1 MGEEDTNGSVET
13 QKTAAELIGWLA
25 DAGLRNLPFEQ
36 IVDGF
41 SRRLNEMGIA
51 VVRTFVGMNTL
62 HSMVRARSLIWDRM
76 SGPSVKYELD
86 HESFNDPFVQQSPFA
101 RILRE
106 GIGEE
111 RRRLTD
117 RGSFCE
123 ETSLFEDLRLAGMTE
138 WFGVVFPF
146 GDLSPHL
153 RGVSQ
158 TERKDQLWL
167 VCSLT
172 TDQAEGYRD
181 ADLVTLRQVLPIF
194 AVTIKAAT
202 MRSIGH
208 GLLATYLGG
217 DPANRVLSGTVLRG
231 EVQAIGAVLFY
242 ADLRGFTELA
252 DTMSGEDLLATLD
265 VYFDC
270 MARPVVR
277 RGGEILKFMGDG
289 LLAVFDA
296 NHANLAEA
304 CVTALD
310 AAEEAVESVE
320 TLNAT
325 RQAAGQRFAG
335 LDIALH
341 VGEVLYGNVGI
352 DERLDFTVIGPA
364 VNEASR
370 IELMCKSVGQ
380 NVLASAQFEEAAKR
394 SRDRFVSV
402 GRHQLRGVRGET
414 ELFALVRAHRGHDA
428 IGA

>member
-1 MGEEDTNGSVET
+1 MGEEDANHSVET
-13 QKTAAELIGWLA
+13 RKTAAELIGWLA

-41 SRRLNEMGIA
+41 SRRLNEMGVS

-62 HSMVRARSLIWDRM
+62 HSMLRARSLIWDRM

-86 HESFNDPFVQQSPFA
+86 HERFNDPFVQQSPFA

-117 RGSFCE
+117 RGSLGE
-123 ETSLFEDLRLAGMTE
+123 ETALFEELRSAGMTE

-153 RGVSQ
+153 RGASE
-158 TERKDQLWL
+158 TARKDQLWL

-172 TDQAEGYRD
+172 TDQAEGYRN
-181 ADLVTLRQVLPIF
+181 ADLATLRQVLPVF

-202 MRSIGH
+202 MRSIGQ
-208 GLLATYLGG
+208 GLLAAYLGN

-231 EVQAIGAVLFY
+231 EVQAIEAVLFY

-265 VYFDC
+265 VYLDC
-270 MARPVVR
+270 MARPVVA

-289 LLAVFDA
+289 LLAAFDA
-296 NHANLAEA
+296 NYANRAEVCA
-304 CVTALD
+304 TALD
-310 AAEEAVESVE
+310 AAEEAVASVD

-325 RQAAGQRFAG
+325 RQAAGQRFAE

-380 NVLASAQFEEAAKR
+380 NILASAQFVQARR
-394 SRDRFVSV
+394 SRDRLVSV

-414 ELFALVRAHRGHDA
+414 ELFALVRARP
-428 IGA
+428 

>member
-1 MGEEDTNGSVET
+1 MGEENANHSVET
-13 QKTAAELIGWLA
+13 RKAAAELIGWLA

-41 SRRLNEMGIA
+41 SRRLNQMGVA

-86 HESFNDPFVQQSPFA
+86 HERFNDAFVQQSPFA

-106 GIGEE
+106 GIAEE
-111 RRRLTD
+111 LRRLTD
-117 RGSFCE
+117 SGSFGE
-123 ETSLFEDLRLAGMTE
+123 ETSLFEDLRSAGMTE
-138 WFGVVFPF
+138 WLGVVFPF

-153 RGVSQ
+153 SGASQ

-172 TDQAEGYRD
+172 TDRADGYRD

-231 EVQAIGAVLFY
+231 EVQAIEAVLFY

-265 VYFDC
+265 AYLDC
-270 MARPVVR
+270 MARPVAQ

-289 LLAVFDA
+289 LLAAFDA
-296 NHANLAEA
+296 NHANLAEVCA
-304 CVTALD
+304 TALD
-310 AAEEAVESVE
+310 AAEEAVASVDA
-320 TLNAT
+320 LNAT

-380 NVLASAQFEEAAKR
+380 NILASAQFVQAKR
-394 SRDRFVSV
+394 SRDRLVSV

-414 ELFALVRAHRGHDA
+414 ELFALVRARGRDA
-428 IGA
+428 LGA

>member
-1 MGEEDTNGSVET
+1 MGEEDANRSAET
-13 QKTAAELIGWLA
+13 RKAAAELVGWLV
-25 DAGLRNLPFEQ
+25 DAGLRSLPFEQ

-41 SRRLNEMGIA
+41 SRRLNEMGVA
-51 VVRTFVGMNTL
+51 VARTFVGMNTL
-62 HSMVRARSLIWDRM
+62 HSMIRARSLIWDRM

-86 HESFNDPFVQQSPFA
+86 HERFNDPFVQQSPFA

-106 GIGEE
+106 GIAEE

-117 RGSFCE
+117 GGSFGE
-123 ETSLFEDLRLAGMTE
+123 ETALFEDLRSAGMTE

-153 RGVSQ
+153 RGASQ
-158 TERKDQLWL
+158 TARKDQLWL

-181 ADLVTLRQVLPIF
+181 ADLATLRQVLPIF

-202 MRSIGH
+202 MHSIGH
-208 GLLATYLGG
+208 GLLATYLGS

-231 EVQAIGAVLFY
+231 EVQAIQAVLFY

-252 DTMSGEDLLATLD
+252 DTMSGADLLATLD
-265 VYFDC
+265 AYLDC
-270 MARPVVR
+270 MARPVVE

-289 LLAVFDA
+289 LLAAFDA
-296 NHANLAEA
+296 NHANRAEVCA
-304 CVTALD
+304 TALD
-310 AAEEAVESVE
+310 AAEEAVASVD

-335 LDIALH
+335 LDVALH

-370 IELMCKSVGQ
+370 IDHFTAVI
-380 NVLASAQFEEAAKR
+380 VRWPLASLPGFHSSTA
-394 SRDRFVSV
+394 
-402 GRHQLRGVRGET
+402 
-414 ELFALVRAHRGHDA
+414 
-428 IGA
+428 

>member
-1 MGEEDTNGSVET
+1 MGEEDANHSVET
-13 QKTAAELIGWLA
+13 RKTAAELIGWLA

-41 SRRLNEMGIA
+41 SRRLNEMGVS

-62 HSMVRARSLIWDRM
+62 HSMLRARSLIWDRM

-86 HESFNDPFVQQSPFA
+86 HERFNDPFVQQSPFA

-117 RGSFCE
+117 RGSLGE
-123 ETSLFEDLRLAGMTE
+123 ETALFEELRSAGMTE

-153 RGVSQ
+153 RGASE
-158 TERKDQLWL
+158 TARKDQLWL

-172 TDQAEGYRD
+172 TDQAEGYRN
-181 ADLVTLRQVLPIF
+181 ADLATLRHVLPVF

-202 MRSIGH
+202 MRSIGQ
-208 GLLATYLGG
+208 GLLATYLGN
-217 DPANRVLSGTVLRG
+217 DPATRVLSGTVLRG
-231 EVQAIGAVLFY
+231 EVQAIEAVLFY

-265 VYFDC
+265 LYLDC
-270 MARPVVR
+270 MARPVVA

-289 LLAVFDA
+289 LLAAFDA
-296 NHANLAEA
+296 NDANRAEVCA
-304 CVTALD
+304 TALD
-310 AAEEAVESVE
+310 AAEEAVASVDA
-320 TLNAT
+320 LNAT

-380 NVLASAQFEEAAKR
+380 NILASAQFVQARR
-394 SRDRFVSV
+394 SRDRLVSV

-414 ELFALVRAHRGHDA
+414 ELFALVRARGRDA
-428 IGA
+428 VGA

>member
-1 MGEEDTNGSVET
+1 MGEEDTNHSVEMR
-13 QKTAAELIGWLA
+13 KTAAELIGWLA

-41 SRRLNEMGIA
+41 SRRLNEMGVS

-62 HSMVRARSLIWDRM
+62 HSMLRARSLIWDRM

-86 HESFNDPFVQQSPFA
+86 HERFNDPFVQQSPFA

-117 RGSFCE
+117 RGSLGE
-123 ETSLFEDLRLAGMTE
+123 ETALFEELRSAGMTE

-153 RGVSQ
+153 RGASE
-158 TERKDQLWL
+158 TARKDQLWL

-172 TDQAEGYRD
+172 TDQAEGYRN
-181 ADLVTLRQVLPIF
+181 ADLATLRQVLPVF

-202 MRSIGH
+202 MRSIGQ
-208 GLLATYLGG
+208 GLLATYLGN

-231 EVQAIGAVLFY
+231 EVQAIEAVLFY

-265 VYFDC
+265 LYLDC
-270 MARPVVR
+270 MARPVVA

-289 LLAVFDA
+289 LLAAFDA
-296 NHANLAEA
+296 NDANRAEVCA
-304 CVTALD
+304 TALD
-310 AAEEAVESVE
+310 AAEEAVASVDA
-320 TLNAT
+320 LNAT

-380 NVLASAQFEEAAKR
+380 NILASAQFARARR

-414 ELFALVRAHRGHDA
+414 ELFALVRARGLDA
-428 IGA
+428 VGA

>member
-1 MGEEDTNGSVET
+1 MGEEDANHSVET
-13 QKTAAELIGWLA
+13 RKTAAELIGWLA

-41 SRRLNEMGIA
+41 SRRLNEMGVS

-62 HSMVRARSLIWDRM
+62 HSMLRARSLIWDRM

-86 HESFNDPFVQQSPFA
+86 HERFNDPFVQQSPFA

-117 RGSFCE
+117 RGSLGE
-123 ETSLFEDLRLAGMTE
+123 ETALFEELRSAGMTE

-153 RGVSQ
+153 RGASE
-158 TERKDQLWL
+158 TARKDQLWL

-172 TDQAEGYRD
+172 TDQAEGYRN
-181 ADLVTLRQVLPIF
+181 ADLATLRHVLPVF

-202 MRSIGH
+202 MRSIGQ
-208 GLLATYLGG
+208 GLLATYLGN

-231 EVQAIGAVLFY
+231 EVQAIEAVLFY

-265 VYFDC
+265 VYLDC
-270 MARPVVR
+270 MARPVVA

-289 LLAVFDA
+289 LLAAFDA
-296 NHANLAEA
+296 NDANRAEVCA
-304 CVTALD
+304 TALD
-310 AAEEAVESVE
+310 AAEEAVASVDA
-320 TLNAT
+320 LNAT
-325 RQAAGQRFAG
+325 RHAVGQRFAG

-380 NVLASAQFEEAAKR
+380 NILASAQFVQAKR
-394 SRDRFVSV
+394 SRDRLVSV

-414 ELFALVRAHRGHDA
+414 ELFALVRARGRDA
-428 IGA
+428 VGA

>member
-1 MGEEDTNGSVET
+1 MGEEDANHSVET
-13 QKTAAELIGWLA
+13 RKTAAELIGWLA

-41 SRRLNEMGIA
+41 SRRLNEMGVS

-62 HSMVRARSLIWDRM
+62 HSMLRARSLIWDRM

-86 HESFNDPFVQQSPFA
+86 HERFNDPFVQQSPFA

-117 RGSFCE
+117 RGSLGE
-123 ETSLFEDLRLAGMTE
+123 ETALFEELRSAGMTE

-153 RGVSQ
+153 RGASE
-158 TERKDQLWL
+158 TARKDQLWL

-172 TDQAEGYRD
+172 TDQAEGYRN
-181 ADLVTLRQVLPIF
+181 ADLATLRHVLPVF
-194 AVTIKAAT
+194 AVAIKAAT
-202 MRSIGH
+202 MRSIGQ
-208 GLLATYLGG
+208 GLLATYLGN

-231 EVQAIGAVLFY
+231 EVQAIEAVLFY

-265 VYFDC
+265 VYLDC
-270 MARPVVR
+270 MARPVVA

-289 LLAVFDA
+289 LLAAFDA
-296 NHANLAEA
+296 NDANRAEVCA
-304 CVTALD
+304 TALD
-310 AAEEAVESVE
+310 AAEEAVASVDA
-320 TLNAT
+320 LNAT

-380 NVLASAQFEEAAKR
+380 NILASAQFVQAKR
-394 SRDRFVSV
+394 SRDRLVSV

-414 ELFALVRAHRGHDA
+414 ELFALVRARGRDA
-428 IGA
+428 VGA